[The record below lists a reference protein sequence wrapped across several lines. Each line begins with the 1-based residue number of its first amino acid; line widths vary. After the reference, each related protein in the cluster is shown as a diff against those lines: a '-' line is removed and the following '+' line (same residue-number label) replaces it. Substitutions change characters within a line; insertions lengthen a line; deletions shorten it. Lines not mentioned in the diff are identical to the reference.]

1 MISEWRS
8 SWLSVD
14 IVSHYFPM
22 RNLANNCIC
31 LFFQQTEN
39 FASEH

>member
-1 MISEWRS
+1 MISDGGHHGC
-8 SWLSVD
+8 LL
-14 IVSHYFPM
+14 IVSHYFPK